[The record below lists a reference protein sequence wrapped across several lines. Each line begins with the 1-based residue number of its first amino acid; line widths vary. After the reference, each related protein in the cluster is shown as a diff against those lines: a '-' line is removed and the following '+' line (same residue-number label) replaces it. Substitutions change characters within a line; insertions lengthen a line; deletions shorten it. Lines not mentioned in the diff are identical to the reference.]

1 MRPINALLTLSVSLA
16 AAISFSLA
24 QSARGRLKPVVRQ
37 IDRILIETGD
47 PRALYDLFTEDFQL
61 PVAWPYVENARHA
74 SAGIGAGNVNL
85 EVFRQSDSGRP
96 RARFSGLALEPIDLE
111 ECLVQ
116 LRARGIDCGP
126 PVPYVSRLPDG
137 SEGTLWTNVVLSR
150 LSSPDLTVFL
160 CSYSPL
166 FLNASVRRNQ
176 LGGELVLRR
185 GGPLGVQSVRE
196 IVIASAE
203 PAADRAAWQRLLVRP
218 AGPAVR
224 LVPGS
229 ETRILR
235 IIIQVE
241 SLAAARDFL
250 AHAHMLG
257 RVTADSAAF
266 ASSKVQGLDIR
277 LAGR

>member
-1 MRPINALLTLSVSLA
+1 MRPKNVFWVLCFSLSG
-16 AAISFSLA
+16 SFSHSSA
-24 QSARGRLKPVVRQ
+24 QTARRHFKPVVRQ

-47 PRALYDLFTEDFQL
+47 PRALYDLFTDELQL
-61 PVAWPYVENARHA
+61 PVAWPYVDNGGRA
-74 SAGIGAGNVNL
+74 SGGIGVGNVNL
-85 EVFRQSDSGRP
+85 EVFRPSAPGRT
-96 RARFSGLALEPIDLE
+96 RAHFAGMALEPIDLKD
-111 ECLVQ
+111 CLAQ
-116 LRARGIDCGP
+116 LKARGIGFDA
-126 PVPYVSRLPDG
+126 PVPYVSKLPDG
-137 SEGTLWTNVVLSR
+137 SEGTLWTNVVLNR
-150 LSSPDLTVFL
+150 LSGPNLTVFL
-160 CSYSPL
+160 CDYSPA
-166 FLNASVRRNQ
+166 FLNANVRRNQ
-176 LGGELVLRR
+176 LGGELVLRK

-196 IVIASAE
+196 ILIASAE

-235 IIIQVE
+235 IIMQVE

-257 RVTADSAAF
+257 MATAGYATF
-266 ASSKVQGLDIR
+266 ASSKVQRLDIR